1 MTQPTRCDTN
11 SCIRV
16 DATGP
21 VVRIEST
28 ETGAAMHAT
37 RKEWQ
42 AFLDA
47 VKRGVFDVND
57 G

>member
-1 MTQPTRCDTN
+1 MTTCDTN

-28 ETGAAMHAT
+28 ETGTAMHAT
-37 RKEWQ
+37 REEWA
-42 AFLDA
+42 AFLKR
-47 VKRGVFDVND
+47 VKLGEFDD
-57 G
+57 PK